1 MSCPQHRSACPVHN
15 IGQHMYFALVS
26 TCTVRMNGPAH
37 TYTPMRTCYFY
48 STSKPNMSTY
58 TCEIC
63 AEDLPIEQVHKCSEC
78 QHVYC
83 YNCLA
88 THIMEYSNV
97 QPHCFNCNVKLS
109 FEPIYKALTTLS
121 GSTHNTVRKYI
132 SKAAKQMFEVEEQ
145 KIPMVM
151 SVCRKWMAIKSIPN
165 IEEYSKIF
173 ARIDPYEHYYN
184 NNEQWK
190 QHKPEIRDIIKQLF
204 TSLDIN
210 DKLRDEL
217 YSKLHALEDDDYN
230 VKELRQFYVET
241 IADILG
247 LQNLLTEFGTNDFY
261 DIFRYGRS
269 PEWMLQYA
277 INGVCRK
284 DLGKA
289 VTVKYLFRCSMNDC
303 NGYVNNKYV
312 CELCGTKYC
321 AKCWKPI
328 CEQAGGQSCG
338 QTSEQ
343 AGEHTMQSHDV
354 STTDEHTCEPSVDTH
369 ADRTCKRAGEG
380 TGGQSCKHT
389 CDPEDV
395 HTVEVIKS
403 STKPCPKCA
412 ARIQKSMGCSQ
423 MFCTSCHTGFDYNTG
438 KIITS
443 NFHNPHRIEWLQSL
457 RLHNMSE
464 FEAAGNCDEFHFINS
479 YSSKLNWYYGQR
491 NHAQQMIAHYRENMT
506 VSDFDMYFNLCMYV
520 TNEISKKQYKQILKQ
535 ICLQQK
541 KLEIL
546 EMIYNEY
553 NIVVTDILRC
563 ARHDMDKMKADLT
576 PSIRDDM
583 NDMEKLY
590 CIVACDPEVLQII
603 YENVGDTYRNFTIE
617 PNELEHLTSLYR
629 SIGSSKIYCSYRDII
644 CVMQDV
650 YDNIIV
656 KIIDASQEYVKAIES
671 LIDYTNQ
678 RLTEYEKMFGDEMNV
693 NKFAKLRNG
702 EIYMYRA

>member
-1 MSCPQHRSACPVHN
+1 
-15 IGQHMYFALVS
+15 
-26 TCTVRMNGPAH
+26 
-37 TYTPMRTCYFY
+37 
-48 STSKPNMSTY
+48 MSTY

-109 FEPIYKALTTLS
+109 FEPIYKALATLS
-121 GSTHNTVRKYI
+121 GSTHNAVRKYI

-173 ARIDPYEHYYN
+173 VRIDPSDHNYN
-184 NNEQWK
+184 NSKKWK
-190 QHKPEIRDIIKQLF
+190 KHIPEIKDIIKQLF
-204 TSLDIN
+204 TSLDIKN
-210 DKLRDEL
+210 MLRDEL
-217 YSKLHALEDDDYN
+217 YHKLRELEYNNYYN
-230 VKELRQFYVET
+230 VTELRQFYAET

-247 LQNLLTEFGTNDFY
+247 LQNLLTEFGTDDFL
-261 DIFRYGRS
+261 DLFRYGS
-269 PEWMLQYA
+269 KPEWMLQYA

-284 DLGKA
+284 DLGKS

-312 CELCGTKYC
+312 CELCGAKYC

-328 CEQAGGQSCG
+328 CEHTCGQSCG
-338 QTSEQ
+338 QTSEGVGGQTSEGVGGQSCEQ
-343 AGEHTMQSHDV
+343 AGEHIMQSHDV

-369 ADRTCKRAGEG
+369 ADRTCEQAVN
-380 TGGQSCKHT
+380 THT
-389 CDPEDV
+389 CKQEDLD
-395 HTVEVIKS
+395 TVEVIKS

-423 MFCTSCHTGFDYNTG
+423 MFCTNCHTGFDYNTG

-457 RLHNMSE
+457 RLSNMTE
-464 FEAAGNCDEFHFINS
+464 FEAAGNCEEFQFINS
-479 YSSKLNWYYGQR
+479 YSRKLNWYYGQR
-491 NHAQQMIAHYRENMT
+491 NHAQHVIEHYRENMT

-576 PSIRDDM
+576 PSIRNDM

-590 CIVACDPEVLQII
+590 CIVACDPEVLQLMREKAI
-603 YENVGDTYRNFTIE
+603 TYHSYTIE
-617 PNELEHLTSLYR
+617 PECLNNYTSLHNNIR
-629 SIGSSKIYCSYRDII
+629 SSKIYCNEIDII
-644 CVMQDV
+644 NAMQDV
-650 YDNIIV
+650 FDKIIV
-656 KIIDASQEYVKAIES
+656 KIMNASQEYVKAIES

-693 NKFAKLRNG
+693 NKFAKLRNR
-702 EIYMYRA
+702 EYMYRA